1 MDAALVAGLRAA
13 QPVCFVN
20 PGRRLIAEVRDT
32 LPVTLAD
39 IEAARDRFDRF
50 APLLARLF
58 PELGPA
64 EGVVESPLLS
74 VPGLAR
80 RLYKA
85 GLPET
90 DRVYLAA
97 DHALPVVGSVKAR
110 GGLHAVLRVAERLA
124 LAHGLLAGPGDD
136 CRRLA
141 EPAVKAFFAGHTLSV
156 GSTGNLGL
164 SIGVFGRGLGFAV
177 VVHMSAEA
185 KAWKK
190 DRLRAAGAVV
200 VEHAGDYAA
209 ACAVARAE
217 AAGDD
222 RLHFIDDENSVDL
235 FTGYAVAGLRL
246 SAKLAAAGVTVSPD
260 TPLCLHL
267 PCGVGGAPG
276 GIALGARLALGEAA
290 LCFTVE
296 PTKAPAVLLG
306 LATGRHAG
314 IDAREFG
321 LTGPTV
327 ADGLA
332 VTRPSALACACLEHV
347 LDGALTVT
355 DARMLRLVGEAHAAD
370 GLRLEPSAAA
380 ALAGPLAVRRAGFP
394 ALAGR
399 PAVHLLWATGGSLL
413 PDAVFSELLTQA
425 GACAC
430 S

>member
-1 MDAALVAGLRAA
+1 MDAALLAGLRAGN
-13 QPVCFVN
+13 PVFFPN
-20 PGRRLIAEVRDT
+20 PGRLPMAVARDA
-32 LPVTLAD
+32 LPVSLAD
-39 IEAARDRFDRF
+39 IEAARDRLARF

-58 PELGPA
+58 PELLPA
-64 EGVVESPLLS
+64 RGVVESKILA
-74 VPGLAR
+74 VPGIAR
-80 RLYKA
+80 RLREA
-85 GLPET
+85 GLPPG
-90 DRVYLAA
+90 DRVFLAA
-97 DHALPVVGSVKAR
+97 DHDLPVVGSVKAR
-110 GGLHAVLRVAERLA
+110 GGLHAVLCVAEGLA

-136 CRRLA
+136 TRRLA
-141 EPAVKAFFAGHTLSV
+141 EPAARAFFAGHTLSV

-177 VVHMSAEA
+177 TVHMSAEA

-190 DRLRAAGAVV
+190 ERLRAAGAEV

-209 ACAVARAE
+209 ACAVARTQ
-217 AAGDD
+217 AAGND
-222 RLHFIDDENSVDL
+222 RLHFIDDENSVAL
-235 FTGYAVAGLRL
+235 FTGYGVAGLNL
-246 SAKLAAAGVTVSPD
+246 PAKLEAAGIVVSPE

-276 GIALGARLALGEAA
+276 GIALGARLALGDAA

-314 IDAREFG
+314 IDARELG
-321 LTGPTV
+321 LAGPTV

-332 VTRPSALACACLEHV
+332 VTRPSALACACLEPV

-355 DARMLRLVGEAHAAD
+355 DARMLGLVGEAHAAD

-380 ALAGPLAVRRAGFP
+380 ALAGPLAVRRAALP
-394 ALAGR
+394 ALADR
-399 PAVHLLWATGGSLL
+399 PATHLLWATGGSLL
-413 PDAVFSELLTQA
+413 PDAVFTELLILA
-425 GACAC
+425 GAASC